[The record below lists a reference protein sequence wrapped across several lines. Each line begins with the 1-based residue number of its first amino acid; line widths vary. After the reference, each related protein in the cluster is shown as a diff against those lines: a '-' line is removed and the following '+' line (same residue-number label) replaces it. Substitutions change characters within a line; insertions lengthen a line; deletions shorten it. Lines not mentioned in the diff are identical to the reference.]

1 MGELHNFINVNNT
14 NYLGSVIARVTMNN
28 ADTAVVLNVAAE
40 AFFTFSPHHPSQSI
54 VTLGDT
60 DKPEFCN

>member
-40 AFFTFSPHHPSQSI
+40 AFLLFPLIIHLE
-54 VTLGDT
+54 VL
-60 DKPEFCN
+60 